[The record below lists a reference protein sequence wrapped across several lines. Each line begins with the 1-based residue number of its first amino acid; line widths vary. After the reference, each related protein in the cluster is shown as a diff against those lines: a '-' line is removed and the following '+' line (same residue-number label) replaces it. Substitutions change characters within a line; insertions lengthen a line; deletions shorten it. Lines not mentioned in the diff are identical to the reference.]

1 MTATAPHVMGRVILG
16 AASVR
21 FDPDALYY
29 RMLQGP
35 LEEGLRDHGRGWFNR
50 EFFYAHRYLAAQ
62 IMVIEEMRADI
73 EEYEWASTDFGG
85 RKVSAESMKKVL
97 RASLDIAVEFA
108 TTEPIL
114 DKHKI
119 AKATDLHRM
128 TVIRAI
134 KGLIVLG
141 WLEVVPEPE
150 KKFDDP
156 WIYRLLPAESRL
168 NPRISG
174 GPPPVVHLDPSLE
187 EEPLVAGSLAL
198 EGSKGSTHNTP
209 IRQWE

>member
-1 MTATAPHVMGRVILG
+1 LLGRNTLLLIQDGDPDDDDRTHVMGRVILG

-35 LEEGLRDHGRGWFNR
+35 LEDGLRDHGRGWFDR
-50 EFFYAHRYLAAQ
+50 EFFYAHRHLAGQ
-62 IMVIEEMRADI
+62 VMVIEEMRGDI
-73 EEYEWASTDFGG
+73 EEYEWVSTDIGG
-85 RKVSAESMKKVL
+85 RNVSSEPMKKVL
-97 RASLDIAVEFA
+97 HSALDIAKRQA
-108 TTEPIL
+108 SLEPIL

-119 AKATDLHRM
+119 AKATDLSRM

-141 WLEVVPEPE
+141 WLEVVSEPE
-150 KKFDDP
+150 KKYDDP
-156 WIYRLLPAESRL
+156 WMYRLLPAESRS

-174 GPPPVVHLDPSLE
+174 AAARSASGFS
-187 EEPLVAGSLAL
+187 
-198 EGSKGSTHNTP
+198 
-209 IRQWE
+209 